1 MDLAATLPAGVARGG
16 SFGVS
21 SSGAALPAGMTLSS
35 AGILAIG
42 SATAGDVV
50 GVVFTYQVP

>member
-16 SFGVS
+16 TFGVS
-21 SSGAALPAGMTLSS
+21 SAGAPLPAGMTLSS

-42 SATAGDVV
+42 NATAGEVV
-50 GVVFTYQVP
+50 GVIFTYQV